1 MNSTQR
7 STKDITR
14 DFILGLLFVAWYILT
29 VTFPAFHFNDF
40 DSRKS
45 VVVAVFAPIVF
56 FIMVIARVFRKK
68 KKVGNLLTDFFI
80 PEANPIAD
88 VPTERFVVDAVGWI
102 GILLA
107 PTLGAFSADKYLG
120 LDLYRS
126 IFWYGSILILPA
138 GSYVIWKRMEF
149 LDIHQNKKFYLVC
162 GTLLVWWSWAELINM
177 IEILDRAPWVFLEL
191 PNRLEYSLG
200 L

>member
-107 PTLGAFSADKYLG
+107 PTLGAFSAEKYLG

-138 GSYVIWKRMEF
+138 GS
-149 LDIHQNKKFYLVC
+149 
-162 GTLLVWWSWAELINM
+162 
-177 IEILDRAPWVFLEL
+177 
-191 PNRLEYSLG
+191 
-200 L
+200 